1 MCTTLIAE
9 TTKSEGASKGR
20 AMSWTCF
27 HCNETFTEE
36 PAARAHFGP
45 HEGYLPGCIERLPA
59 GERALLER
67 LRTVQGE
74 LEHLRHD
81 MQEGVSSTRAYQAHL
96 QSDIRG
102 YQPFRECRT
111 LQDVFNVFDSMEGRA
126 LAAEERAL
134 PLGSGDAPAAR
145 GARL

>member
-1 MCTTLIAE
+1 
-9 TTKSEGASKGR
+9 
-20 AMSWTCF
+20 
-27 HCNETFTEE
+27 
-36 PAARAHFGP
+36 
-45 HEGYLPGCIERLPA
+45 
-59 GERALLER
+59 
-67 LRTVQGE
+67 
-74 LEHLRHD
+74 